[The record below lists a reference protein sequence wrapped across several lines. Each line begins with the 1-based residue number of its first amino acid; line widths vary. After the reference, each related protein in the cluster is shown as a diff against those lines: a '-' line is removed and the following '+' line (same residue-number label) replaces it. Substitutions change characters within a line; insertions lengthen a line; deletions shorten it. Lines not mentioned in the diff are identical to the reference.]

1 MRRWLFFLA
10 HTFAVLALACL
21 LLRAHQHQDFASR
34 LRGSAA
40 EWQSRSAPR

>member
-21 LLRAHQHQDFASR
+21 LLRTYQYQDFTIR
-34 LRGSAA
+34 IRDLAA